1 MPAPLD
7 IDVLR
12 TFHTIVR
19 LGQFRAASLQLNRS
33 PSAVSSQIRRL
44 EEQTGG
50 RLFERDNQAVTLT
63 PLGRRVLLETAD
75 LLQTHDRILAG
86 LTGQPVV
93 GEVRLGVAEDYAARL
108 LKAVLPRLQGEHP
121 GIVLEVL
128 TGNSSQLR
136 RWLGQGLLDL
146 ALLVG
151 PPRTDRADGE
161 RFGHTQPVWVA
172 GPGLQ
177 LSADAS
183 VPLALHGE
191 GCSYRELGID
201 LLIRQGRRWHAVVTS
216 AASSALEAAVELGQ
230 AVAITDRARMTPPM
244 RELTPEEGF
253 PALPVHE
260 LRLAS
265 PPGERSPAC
274 ASLAGLIAEDFR
286 I

>member
-151 PPRTDRADGE
+151 PPRTDRADGQ

-244 RELTPEEGF
+244 HELTPEEGF

>member
-12 TFHTIVR
+12 TFHTIVW

-63 PLGRRVLLETAD
+63 PLGRRVLLETAE
-75 LLQTHDRILAG
+75 LLQAHDRILAG

-128 TGNSSQLR
+128 TGNSGQLR

-151 PPRTDRADGE
+151 PPRTDRADGQL
-161 RFGHTQPVWVA
+161 FGHTQPVWVA

-177 LSADAS
+177 LSPDAS

-230 AVAITDRARMTPPM
+230 AVAITDRARMTSPM

-253 PALPVHE
+253 VQLPVHE

>member
-63 PLGRRVLLETAD
+63 PLGRRVLLETAE
-75 LLQTHDRILAG
+75 LLQAHDRILAG

-93 GEVRLGVAEDYAARL
+93 GEVRFGVAEDYAASL
-108 LKAVLPRLQGEHP
+108 LKAVLPRLRSEHP
-121 GIVLEVL
+121 GIALQVL
-128 TGNSSQLR
+128 TGNSGQLR

-151 PPRTDRADGE
+151 PQSAGQTEGE
-161 RFGHTQPVWVA
+161 MFGSTQPVWVA
-172 GPGLQ
+172 GPGLS
-177 LSADAS
+177 LGDDAP

-201 LLIRQGRRWHAVVTS
+201 LLTGQGRGWQAVVTS

-230 AVAITDRARMTPPM
+230 AVAIIDQARMTATM

-253 PALPVHE
+253 PRLPWHA

-274 ASLAGLIAEDFR
+274 AHLASLIAEDFR
-286 I
+286 L

>member
-63 PLGRRVLLETAD
+63 PLGRRVLLETAE
-75 LLQTHDRILAG
+75 LLQAHDRILAG

-108 LKAVLPRLQGEHP
+108 LKVVLPRLQGEHP

-128 TGNSSQLR
+128 TGNSGQLR

-151 PPRTDRADGE
+151 PPRADRADGQ

-253 PALPVHE
+253 VQLPVHE

>member
-63 PLGRRVLLETAD
+63 PLGCRVLLETAE
-75 LLQTHDRILAG
+75 LLQAHDRIFAG

-93 GEVRLGVAEDYAARL
+93 GEVRFGVAEDYAARL
-108 LKAVLPRLQGEHP
+108 LKEVLPRLRSEHP
-121 GIVLEVL
+121 GILLEVL
-128 TGNSSQLR
+128 TGNSGQLR

-151 PPRTDRADGE
+151 PSRTDRADGQM
-161 RFGHTQPVWVA
+161 FGHTQPVWVG
-172 GPGLQ
+172 GPGLP
-177 LSADAS
+177 LTPESS

-201 LLIRQGRRWHAVVTS
+201 LLTRQGRRWHAVVTS

-230 AVAITDRARMTPPM
+230 AVAIIDRARLTPLM

-253 PALPVHE
+253 SQLPVHE

-274 ASLAGLIAEDFR
+274 ARLAALIAEDFR
-286 I
+286 L

>member
-1 MPAPLD
+1 MPLPLD

-63 PLGRRVLLETAD
+63 PLGRRVLLETAE
-75 LLQTHDRILAG
+75 LLQAHDRILAG

-93 GEVRLGVAEDYAARL
+93 GEVRFGIAEDYAARL
-108 LKAVLPRLQGEHP
+108 LKEVLPRLQGEHP

-128 TGNSSQLR
+128 TGNSGQLR

-151 PPRTDRADGE
+151 PPRDGQPE
-161 RFGHTQPVWVA
+161 GQVFGHTQPVWVG
-172 GPGLQ
+172 GPGLL
-177 LSADAS
+177 LSPDAS

-201 LLIRQGRRWHAVVTS
+201 LLTGQGRRWHTVMTS

-230 AVAITDRARMTPPM
+230 AVAITDRSRMTPLM
-244 RELTPEEGF
+244 RELSPDEGF
-253 PALPVHE
+253 PALPLHE

-265 PPGERSPAC
+265 LPGERSLAC
-274 ASLAGLIAEDFR
+274 ARLAALIAEDFR
-286 I
+286 L

>member
-63 PLGRRVLLETAD
+63 PLGRRVLLETAE
-75 LLQTHDRILAG
+75 LLQAHDRILAG

-108 LKAVLPRLQGEHP
+108 LKEVLPRLQGEHP

-128 TGNSSQLR
+128 TGNSGQLR

-151 PPRTDRADGE
+151 PPGAGQAE
-161 RFGHTQPVWVA
+161 GQVFGHTQPVWVA
-172 GPGLQ
+172 GPGLV
-177 LSADAS
+177 LTPDTS

-191 GCSYRELGID
+191 GCGYRELGID
-201 LLIRQGRRWHAVVTS
+201 LLTQRNRRWQAVMTS

-230 AVAITDRARMTPPM
+230 AVAIIDRARMTPPM
-244 RELTPEEGF
+244 RELLPDEGF
-253 PALPVHE
+253 PALPLHE

-274 ASLAGLIAEDFR
+274 ERLAGLIAEDFR
-286 I
+286 L

>member
-63 PLGRRVLLETAD
+63 PLGRRVLLETAE
-75 LLQTHDRILAG
+75 LLQAHDRILAG

-128 TGNSSQLR
+128 TGNSGQLR

-151 PPRTDRADGE
+151 PPRTDRADGQL
-161 RFGHTQPVWVA
+161 FGHTQPVWVA

-177 LSADAS
+177 LSPDAS

-244 RELTPEEGF
+244 RELMPEEGF
-253 PALPVHE
+253 GQLPVHE

-265 PPGERSPAC
+265 PPGERSSAC

-286 I
+286 L

>member
-75 LLQTHDRILAG
+75 LLQAHDRILAG

-128 TGNSSQLR
+128 TGNSGQLR

-151 PPRTDRADGE
+151 PPSAGQAE
-161 RFGHTQPVWVA
+161 GQVFGHTQPVWVA
-172 GPGLQ
+172 GPGL
-177 LSADAS
+177 LLPPDAS
-183 VPLALHGE
+183 IPLALHGE

-201 LLIRQGRRWHAVVTS
+201 LLTQRNRRWQAVMTS

-230 AVAITDRARMTPPM
+230 AVAIIDRARMTAPM
-244 RELTPEEGF
+244 RELLPDEGF
-253 PALPVHE
+253 PVLPLHE

-274 ASLAGLIAEDFR
+274 ARLAGLIAEDFR
-286 I
+286 L

>member
-63 PLGRRVLLETAD
+63 PLGRRVLLETAE
-75 LLQTHDRILAG
+75 LLQAHDRILAG
-86 LTGQPVV
+86 FTGQPVV

-108 LKAVLPRLQGEHP
+108 LKEVLPRLQGEHP

-128 TGNSSQLR
+128 TGNSGQLR

-151 PPRTDRADGE
+151 
-161 RFGHTQPVWVA
+161 
-172 GPGLQ
+172 
-177 LSADAS
+177 
-183 VPLALHGE
+183 
-191 GCSYRELGID
+191 
-201 LLIRQGRRWHAVVTS
+201 
-216 AASSALEAAVELGQ
+216 
-230 AVAITDRARMTPPM
+230 
-244 RELTPEEGF
+244 
-253 PALPVHE
+253 
-260 LRLAS
+260 
-265 PPGERSPAC
+265 
-274 ASLAGLIAEDFR
+274 
-286 I
+286 

>member
-86 LTGQPVV
+86 LTGEPVV

-151 PPRTDRADGE
+151 PPRTDRVDGQ

-244 RELTPEEGF
+244 RELTSEEGF
-253 PALPVHE
+253 PAVPVHE

>member
-63 PLGRRVLLETAD
+63 PLGRRVLLETAE
-75 LLQTHDRILAG
+75 LLQAHDRILAG

-128 TGNSSQLR
+128 TGNSGQLR
-136 RWLGQGLLDL
+136 RRLGQGLLDL

-151 PPRTDRADGE
+151 PPRTDRADGQL
-161 RFGHTQPVWVA
+161 FGHTQPVWVA

-177 LSADAS
+177 LSPDAS

-230 AVAITDRARMTPPM
+230 AVGITDRARMTPPM

-253 PALPVHE
+253 VQLPVHE

>member
-151 PPRTDRADGE
+151 PPRTGRADGQ

>member
-63 PLGRRVLLETAD
+63 PLGRRVLLETAE
-75 LLQTHDRILAG
+75 LLQAHDRILAG

-128 TGNSSQLR
+128 TGNSGQLR

-151 PPRTDRADGE
+151 PPRADRADGQL
-161 RFGHTQPVWVA
+161 FGHTQPVWVA

-177 LSADAS
+177 LSPDAS

-230 AVAITDRARMTPPM
+230 AVAITDQARMTPPM

-253 PALPVHE
+253 VQLPVHE

>member
-151 PPRTDRADGE
+151 PPRTDRADGPS
-161 RFGHTQPVWVA
+161 FGHTQPADPPGPTLACGGDQRRLFGIGSGGRTGPGGGHHRPGTHDPADARTDAGRRLSRVA
-172 GPGLQ
+172 GARVATGLATGRVQ
-177 LSADAS
+177 PRLRLSGRAD
-183 VPLALHGE
+183 
-191 GCSYRELGID
+191 
-201 LLIRQGRRWHAVVTS
+201 RR
-216 AASSALEAAVELGQ
+216 
-230 AVAITDRARMTPPM
+230 
-244 RELTPEEGF
+244 GF
-253 PALPVHE
+253 PT
-260 LRLAS
+260 LARRR
-265 PPGERSPAC
+265 EV
-274 ASLAGLIAEDFR
+274 
-286 I
+286 

>member
-75 LLQTHDRILAG
+75 LLQAHDRILAG

-121 GIVLEVL
+121 G
-128 TGNSSQLR
+128 GSSCR
-136 RWLGQGLLDL
+136 
-146 ALLVG
+146 
-151 PPRTDRADGE
+151 
-161 RFGHTQPVWVA
+161 
-172 GPGLQ
+172 
-177 LSADAS
+177 
-183 VPLALHGE
+183 
-191 GCSYRELGID
+191 C
-201 LLIRQGRRWHAVVTS
+201 
-216 AASSALEAAVELGQ
+216 
-230 AVAITDRARMTPPM
+230 
-244 RELTPEEGF
+244 
-253 PALPVHE
+253 
-260 LRLAS
+260 
-265 PPGERSPAC
+265 
-274 ASLAGLIAEDFR
+274 
-286 I
+286 

>member
-75 LLQTHDRILAG
+75 LLQAHDRILAG

-108 LKAVLPRLQGEHP
+108 LKAVLPRLQGEYP

-128 TGNSSQLR
+128 TGNSGQLR

-151 PPRTDRADGE
+151 PPGVGQVE
-161 RFGHTQPVWVA
+161 GQVFGHTQPVWVA
-172 GPGLQ
+172 GPGL
-177 LSADAS
+177 LLAPDTS

-201 LLIRQGRRWHAVVTS
+201 LLTRQGRRWQAVMTS

-230 AVAITDRARMTPPM
+230 AVAITDRTRMTAPM
-244 RELTPEEGF
+244 RELLPEEGF

-274 ASLAGLIAEDFR
+274 AHLAALIAEDFHL
-286 I
+286 

>member
-75 LLQTHDRILAG
+75 LLQAHDRILAG

-151 PPRTDRADGE
+151 PPRSDLADGQM
-161 RFGHTQPVWVA
+161 FAHTQPVWVA
-172 GPGLQ
+172 GPGLH
-177 LSADAS
+177 LSPDAS

-201 LLIRQGRRWHAVVTS
+201 LLTGQGRRWHAVVTS

-230 AVAITDRARMTPPM
+230 AVAITDQARMTPPM
-244 RELTPEEGF
+244 RELSPEEGF
-253 PALPVHE
+253 PRLPVHE

-274 ASLAGLIAEDFR
+274 AHLAGLIAEDFR

>member
-1 MPAPLD
+1 MPLPLD

-63 PLGRRVLLETAD
+63 PLGRRVLLETAE
-75 LLQTHDRILAG
+75 LLQAHDRILAG
-86 LTGQPVV
+86 FTGQPVM
-93 GEVRLGVAEDYAARL
+93 GEVRFGVAEDYAARL
-108 LKAVLPRLQGEHP
+108 LKEVLPRLHSEHP
-121 GIVLEVL
+121 GIVLELL
-128 TGNSSQLR
+128 TGNSGQLR

-151 PPRTDRADGE
+151 PPRDGQADGQV
-161 RFGHTQPVWVA
+161 FGHTQPVWVA
-172 GPGLQ
+172 GPGLP
-177 LSADAS
+177 LSPESS

-201 LLIRQGRRWHAVVTS
+201 LLTGQGRNWQAVVTS
-216 AASSALEAAVELGQ
+216 AAASALEAAVELGQ
-230 AVAITDRARMTPPM
+230 AVAIIDRVRMTPLM

-253 PALPVHE
+253 PRLPVHE

-274 ASLAGLIAEDFR
+274 ARLAALIAEDFR
-286 I
+286 L

>member
-1 MPAPLD
+1 MPASLD

-63 PLGRRVLLETAD
+63 PLGRRVLLETAE
-75 LLQTHDRILAG
+75 LLQAHDRILAG

-108 LKAVLPRLQGEHP
+108 LKAVFPRLQGEHP

-128 TGNSSQLR
+128 TGNSGQLR

-151 PPRTDRADGE
+151 PPRTDRADGQL
-161 RFGHTQPVWVA
+161 FGHTQPVWVA

-177 LSADAS
+177 LSPDAS

-244 RELTPEEGF
+244 RELAPEEGF
-253 PALPVHE
+253 VQLPVHE

>member
-50 RLFERDNQAVTLT
+50 RLFDRDNQAVTLT
-63 PLGRRVLLETAD
+63 PLGRRVLLETAE
-75 LLQTHDRILAG
+75 LLQAHDRILAG

-128 TGNSSQLR
+128 TGNSGQLR

-151 PPRTDRADGE
+151 PPRTDRADGQL
-161 RFGHTQPVWVA
+161 FGHTQPVWVA

-177 LSADAS
+177 LSPDAS

-201 LLIRQGRRWHAVVTS
+201 LLTEQGRGWQAVVTS
-216 AASSALEAAVELGQ
+216 AASLALEAAVELGQ
-230 AVAITDRARMTPPM
+230 AVAITDRSRMTATM

-253 PALPVHE
+253 PRLPVHE

-274 ASLAGLIAEDFR
+274 AFLAGLIAEDFR
-286 I
+286 L